1 MNTSRKEKEINRSRI
16 PKEKR
21 GQKKSQRTTE
31 RGYEKVEYSLVFKR
45 ERYNGKEDLRK
56 SKILINSQ

>member
-1 MNTSRKEKEINRSRI
+1 MNTSRKEKEINRNRI

-21 GQKKSQRTTE
+21 GQKKSQRRTE
-31 RGYEKVEYSLVFKR
+31 RGYEKVTYSLVFKR

-56 SKILINSQ
+56 SKILIYSQ